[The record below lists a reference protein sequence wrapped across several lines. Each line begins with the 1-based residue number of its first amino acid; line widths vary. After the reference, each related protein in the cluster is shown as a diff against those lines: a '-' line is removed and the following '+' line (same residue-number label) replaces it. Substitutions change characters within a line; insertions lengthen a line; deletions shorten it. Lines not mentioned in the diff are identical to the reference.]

1 LPGVTSELSRLS
13 LGEIDSPP
21 GGEQDRRNIGKRDSG
36 DVANRILKSVLLAA
50 ATFAASEAAASAGDL
65 QALSQGFHDADAC
78 AKPFAGTHDQKAFAL
93 CLQGV
98 QAKFKGTAAAK
109 PSYLVGVNFNAWS
122 LADALADAIDKDVF
136 PDIKSRA
143 KASKERQFAM
153 KLFDQFR
160 PTQKQQT
167 IADGD
172 LAKLVGASAA
182 DLKPI
187 FDYYDGLPKK

>member
-1 LPGVTSELSRLS
+1 LIS
-13 LGEIDSPP
+13 
-21 GGEQDRRNIGKRDSG
+21 
-36 DVANRILKSVLLAA
+36 ALLAMTA
-50 ATFAASEAAASAGDL
+50 FAASEAAASAGDL
-65 QALSQGFHDADAC
+65 RALTQGFQDADAC
-78 AKPFAGTHDQKAFAL
+78 AKPYAGTHDQTAFAA

-98 QAKFKGTAAAK
+98 QAKFRGTAAAR
-109 PSYLVGVNFNAWS
+109 PSYLVGLNFNAWS

-160 PTQKQQT
+160 PGQKQQK

-172 LAKLVGASAA
+172 LAKLVGASAD